1 MKDNKFNIDNLIQ
14 QLPDEKV
21 NHNFKD
27 KVMNQIAAMPQT
39 EPARNQLLP
48 ERYLLFFS
56 LFVGLLTLI
65 FLADFEFVSQYLVQ
79 FAQFFGSWLQT
90 EQKALP
96 ALLELI
102 GNLPALSL
110 AIIPAIFALFA
121 FERLMHNR
129 FFSKN
134 AGLI

>member
-1 MKDNKFNIDNLIQ
+1 MKYNKFNINDLLQ
-14 QLPDEKV
+14 ELPDEKV
-21 NHNFKD
+21 NHDFKD

-65 FLADFEFVSQYLVQ
+65 FLLDFEFVSQFLIQ
-79 FAQFFGSWLQT
+79 FAQSFGGWIQT

-96 ALLELI
+96 AFFELI
-102 GNLPALSL
+102 DNLPALSL

>member
-1 MKDNKFNIDNLIQ
+1 MKHNKFNLKDLLQ
-14 QLPDEKV
+14 EMPDEKV
-21 NHNFKD
+21 STGFKAN
-27 KVMNQIAAMPQT
+27 VMHQIAGLPQT
-39 EPARNQLLP
+39 APARNQLLP

-65 FLADFEFVSQYLVQ
+65 LLADFEFVSQYLLQ
-79 FAQFFGSWLQT
+79 FAQFFGGWIQT

-96 ALLELI
+96 AFLEMI

-110 AIIPAIFALFA
+110 AFIPAILALFA
-121 FERLMHNR
+121 LERLMHIR

-134 AGLI
+134 ASLI

>member
-21 NHNFKD
+21 SYDFKA
-27 KVMNQIAAMPQT
+27 KVMNQIAAIPQT
-39 EPARNQLLP
+39 EPAKNQLLP

-56 LFVGLLTLI
+56 LFAGLLTLI
-65 FLADFEFVSQYLVQ
+65 FLIDFEFVSQFLIQ

-110 AIIPAIFALFA
+110 AIIPAILALFA

>member
-1 MKDNKFNIDNLIQ
+1 MKYNKFNINDLIQ

-21 NHNFKD
+21 NHDFKD
-27 KVMNQIAAMPQT
+27 KVMNQIAVMPQT
-39 EPARNQLLP
+39 VSTRNRLLP

-65 FLADFEFVSQYLVQ
+65 FLADFEFVSQYLIQ

-110 AIIPAIFALFA
+110 AIIPAILALFA

>member
-1 MKDNKFNIDNLIQ
+1 M
-14 QLPDEKV
+14 
-21 NHNFKD
+21 H
-27 KVMNQIAAMPQT
+27 QIAGLPQT
-39 EPARNQLLP
+39 APARNQLLP

-65 FLADFEFVSQYLVQ
+65 LLADFEFVSQYLLQ
-79 FAQFFGSWLQT
+79 FAQFFGGWIQT

-96 ALLELI
+96 AFLEMI

-110 AIIPAIFALFA
+110 AFIPAILALFA
-121 FERLMHNR
+121 LERLMHIR

-134 AGLI
+134 ASLI